1 MRGNSK
7 VFMRMGRAFAEEWF
21 RFWDRMDDLVDVC
34 ADVWNAGMD
43 KLLDGLDWVTDV
55 IAQAGLAAGSLGADL
70 ARAAWELVRLR
81 VDKPDAPR

>member
-1 MRGNSK
+1 MRANFK
-7 VFMRMGRAFAEEWF
+7 IFMRMARAFMEEWF

-43 KLLDGLDWVTDV
+43 KILDGLDWMTDV
-55 IAQAGLAAGSLGADL
+55 IAQAGLAVGSLGADL
-70 ARAAWELVRLR
+70 ARITWELVRLR